1 MSLFRQ
7 LVEIAL
13 DDPKPAGAS
22 HPVFTTGSLAAIEL
36 DPSPIEPSWII
47 SGDPQASG
55 KLHSASADALS
66 STSIWACTAGAFRWN
81 FVWDE
86 TVHIVSGSVD
96 VTDETGTRTTL
107 VAGDVAYFAAGSWA
121 TWEIRDHVKKIAFC
135 RRPFPR
141 PVLAAMGM
149 KRRVAGLLRGGAAPA
164 PQAGAGLAQVTAK
177 GS

>member
-7 LVEIAL
+7 LVDIAL

-22 HPVFTTGSLAAIEL
+22 HPVFAASSLAAIEL
-36 DPSPIEPSWII
+36 DPAPIEPSWII
-47 SGDPQASG
+47 SGSPQASG
-55 KLHSASADALS
+55 KQHSTSADALS

-107 VAGDVAYFAAGSWA
+107 IAGDVAYFAAGSWA

-135 RRPFPR
+135 RRPFPTS
-141 PVLAAMGM
+141 VLVAMGLK
-149 KRRVAGLLRGGAAPA
+149 KRLSGLLRRGGAPA
-164 PQAGAGLAQVTAK
+164 PQASAGLAQVTAK